1 MAGMIG
7 TRRIVRLATKPWRSL
22 AGRPTLSGFSWCCSF
37 RPSWPLLFSVSWILG
52 SRHGTTFLPRV
63 AIIPSSSGRYRRG
76 PASGNPQC
84 AAADSGITARSSFS
98 QGGNSVS
105 FVYVGTELDLFAA
118 ALRWKTYVKS
128 QVAVS
133 GPAGAGGWSGPW
145 RHDACICGD
154 GPGRWVC
161 LEPDS
166 SLADRLIAAIYA
178 GELPDCCE
186 ARIGTLADLNDGD
199 RFDTILYMDVLEH
212 IADDRAE
219 LARAA
224 DQLRPGGHLVVLA
237 PAHEW
242 LFTPFDEAVG
252 HYRRYTKLTLQ
263 AAGPGGLP
271 LARLAYLDS
280 VGLLASLGNRLA
292 LKSSMPSPV
301 QIAIWDRL
309 MVPLSRL
316 ADPLL
321 RYSVGKSVLA
331 VWKKPI

>member
-1 MAGMIG
+1 M
-7 TRRIVRLATKPWRSL
+7 
-22 AGRPTLSGFSWCCSF
+22 
-37 RPSWPLLFSVSWILG
+37 
-52 SRHGTTFLPRV
+52 
-63 AIIPSSSGRYRRG
+63 
-76 PASGNPQC
+76 
-84 AAADSGITARSSFS
+84 
-98 QGGNSVS
+98 S

-118 ALRWKTYVKS
+118 ALRWKSYVKS
-128 QVAVS
+128 QVAPYLGRQVLEV
-133 GPAGAGGWSGPW
+133 GAGHGGTT
-145 RHDACICGD
+145 RVLCGD
-154 GPGRWVC
+154 GPQRWVC

-252 HYRRYTKLTLQ
+252 HYRRYTKATLR
-263 AAGPGGLP
+263 AAAPGGLA
-271 LARLAYLDS
+271 LKRLVYLDS
-280 VGLLASLGNRLA
+280 IGLLASLGNRLA
-292 LKSSMPSPV
+292 LKSSMPSPG
-301 QIAIWDRL
+301 QIAVWDRV

-321 RYSVGKSVLA
+321 RLLSG
-331 VWKKPI
+331 